1 MSENIQPD
9 NNYPKWDKHELYNVL
24 YFFFPIF
31 SSNQGRRGDD
41 CKICEELLGNIG
53 ENEPLTFSQT
63 NQLLHLLHFGS
74 ISLGFFQ
81 YYFCNV
87 PEFHVYNVDSIEGYD
102 KSLFDNKN
110 SSPITT
116 IKTVQQLNWG
126 LRRFHI
132 DAVLFYGNINRAFN
146 ELRNKEK
153 CYLEEYFKRK
163 RFHTSSDFKIR
174 GGMFKFRKIEI
185 HDKYLISE
193 VAYKAITNSSFKKY
207 ILGKF
212 EIHNSSAATNI
223 VSLSNLEEDDE
234 PSTFKE
240 VAKTIGK
247 IPNLNK
253 PINSKEDIEEIHE
266 KIIKRVDA
274 AKQKAIENFKL
285 YLSITQQL
293 DIYIATSMRVY
304 DDFKN
309 LSDNLD
315 MIFDDKFLKGHNIR
329 YFDPTNS
336 ASENHEDK
344 GLAECLMVNC
354 AKILVYFAGE
364 NDSFGKDSE
373 AAIALS
379 LGKPVIILCPDT
391 PKGKIRQDIFKDV
404 HPLTRLTT
412 IVEGVACG
420 ALVTQCKTNVM
431 KILRNLIQNEM
442 EYELQ
447 NGEGGLFRVIE
458 KTTQCTYRIQTNNE
472 LLAAVFWNNYNE
484 QPIN

>member
-1 MSENIQPD
+1 MCD
-9 NNYPKWDKHELYNVL
+9 NKNFDHPKWDKHELYNVL
-24 YFFFPIF
+24 YFFFPILKN
-31 SSNQGRRGDD
+31 NQGRRGED
-41 CKICEELLGNIG
+41 CKICEELLANIG

-63 NQLLHLLHFGS
+63 NQLLHLLYFGS

-87 PEFHVYNVDSIEGYD
+87 PEFHVYKVDSIEGYD
-102 KSLFDNKN
+102 KSIFDNKN
-110 SSPITT
+110 PLPITT

-132 DAVLFYGNINRAFN
+132 DALLFYGNINRAFN

-153 CYLEEYFKRK
+153 CYLEEYFKKK

-174 GGMFKFRKIEI
+174 GNMFAFREIEI

-193 VAYKAITNSSFKKY
+193 IAYKAILDSSFKKH
-207 ILGKF
+207 ILEKF
-212 EIHNSSAATNI
+212 DIFRVNSNSTVSDI
-223 VSLSNLEEDDE
+223 VELSELEESDE

-240 VAKTIGK
+240 IAKTIGQ
-247 IPNLNK
+247 ISHLNN
-253 PINSKEDIEEIHE
+253 PINSKENIEDIHE
-266 KIIKRVDA
+266 KVIERVNI

-293 DIYIATSMRVY
+293 DIYIATSMRAY

-364 NDSFGKDSE
+364 SDSFGKDSE

-431 KILRNLIQNEM
+431 KLLRNLIQNEM

-447 NGEGGLFRVIE
+447 NGDGGLFRVIE

-472 LLAAVFWNNYNE
+472 LFVARRVVD
-484 QPIN
+484 